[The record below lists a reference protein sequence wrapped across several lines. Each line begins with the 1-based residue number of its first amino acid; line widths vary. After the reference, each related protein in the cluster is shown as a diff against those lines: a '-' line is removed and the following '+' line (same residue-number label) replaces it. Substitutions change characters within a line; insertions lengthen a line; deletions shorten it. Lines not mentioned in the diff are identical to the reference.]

1 MKEGHSLAEC
11 YKEHFDMSLI
21 TAVFIVFSIVGTS
34 IVSGVFGMAGG
45 MLLMGLLLAV
55 LPVTMAMILHGFT
68 QIASNGWRG
77 VVWRRYVNLQVIG
90 RYAIGLVVAST
101 LFFFI
106 NYIPERAV
114 TLMFLGTLPVLV
126 LIVPNKW
133 IPQVDRPW
141 GAEICGFLNG
151 ALQLIAGISGPVLDA
166 FFIRTSFDRRMVIAT
181 KAISQTCAHL
191 VKLIYFSHAAL
202 THQESIPFSLL
213 FLTGC
218 ALTAIVGTMLSRKA
232 LENLSDHQFRYWT
245 KRILLLIGIIY
256 FSQGLLL
263 YFGA

>member
-1 MKEGHSLAEC
+1 
-11 YKEHFDMSLI
+11 MSTLN
-21 TAVFIVFSIVGTS
+21 AVFIVFSIIGTS
-34 IVSGVFGMAGG
+34 FISGVFGMAGG

-68 QIASNGWRG
+68 QIAANGWRG
-77 VVWRRYVNLQVIG
+77 IVWRRYVALKVTG
-90 RYAIGLVVAST
+90 RYIIGLLIAST
-101 LFFFI
+101 IFFFI

-114 TLMFLGTLPVLV
+114 TLMFLGALPIIV

-141 GAEICGFLNG
+141 GAEICGFLNA

-181 KAISQTCAHL
+181 KAVCQTCAHFA
-191 VKLIYFSHAAL
+191 KLIYFSRAAL
-202 THQESIPFSLL
+202 TNHESIPFSPL

-218 ALTAIVGTMLSRKA
+218 ALTAVAGTMLSRKA
-232 LENLSDHQFRYWT
+232 LESLTDRQFRYWT

-256 FSQGLLL
+256 FSQGLML
-263 YFGA
+263 YFNIQLF